1 MKKLIVSLGLALTLS
16 FGATL
21 DEGAKAFEK
30 GDYKTALQIFEEL
43 SYKNNAK
50 AKYNLGVMYENGYGV
65 KQDYLKA
72 KEWYEKAAAQGS
84 LDAQFNLGVMYE
96 NGYGVK
102 QDKRVAKKWFGEACD
117 GGEQIGCDN
126 YKKLNQK
133 GY

>member
-50 AKYNLGVMYENGYGV
+50 AKYNLGVMYDNG
-65 KQDYLKA
+65 
-72 KEWYEKAAAQGS
+72 
-84 LDAQFNLGVMYE
+84 F
-96 NGYGVK
+96 GVK
-102 QDKRVAKKWFGEACD
+102 QDKKVAKKWYGEACD
-117 GGEQIGCDN
+117 GGDQGGCDN
-126 YKKLNQK
+126 YKKLNQQ

>member
-16 FGATL
+16 FGATF
-21 DEGAKAFEK
+21 DEGVEAFEK

-72 KEWYEKAAAQGS
+72 KEWYEKAAAQNYAS
-84 LDAQFNLGVMYE
+84 AQYNIGILYY

-102 QDKRVAKKWFGEACD
+102 Q
-117 GGEQIGCDN
+117 N
-126 YKKLNQK
+126 YKKAKEWYEKAADQGDDLSTLKHTQK
-133 GY
+133 

>member
-50 AKYNLGVMYENGYGV
+50 AKYNLGAMYQNGDGV
-65 KQDYLKA
+65 RQDYKKA
-72 KEWYEKAAAQGS
+72 KEWFEKAAAQGFAA
-84 LDAQFNLGVMYE
+84 AQYNLGVIYDF
-96 NGYGVK
+96 GQGVK
-102 QDKRVAKKWFGEACD
+102 QDYKKAKEYFGKACD
-117 GGEQIGCDN
+117 GGNQIACIN
-126 YKKLNQK
+126 YKKLNP
-133 GY
+133 

>member
-1 MKKLIVSLGLALTLS
+1 MKKLIVSLGLILTLS

-21 DEGAKAFEK
+21 DEGLKAVNK

-72 KEWYEKAAAQGS
+72 KEWWEKAAAKGHA
-84 LDAQFNLGVMYE
+84 DAQNNIGFLYH
-96 NGYGVK
+96 NGKGVK
-102 QDKRVAKKWFGEACD
+102 QDKKVAKKWYGESCD
-117 GGEQIGCDN
+117 GGDQVGCDN
-126 YKKLNQK
+126 YKLLNEQ

>member
-1 MKKLIVSLGLALTLS
+1 MKKLIVSLGLILTLS

-21 DEGAKAFEK
+21 DEGVEAFEK

-72 KEWYEKAAAQGS
+72 KEWYEKAAAQG
-84 LDAQFNLGVMYE
+84 LADAQNNIGFLYH
-96 NGYGVK
+96 NGKGVK
-102 QDKRVAKKWFGEACD
+102 QDKKVAKKWYGESCD
-117 GGEQIGCDN
+117 GGDQVGCDN
-126 YKKLNQK
+126 YKLLNEQ

>member
-72 KEWYEKAAAQGS
+72 KEWYEKAATKGNA
-84 LDAQFNLGVMYE
+84 LAYNNLGFLYG
-96 NGYGVK
+96 NGQGVK
-102 QDKRVAKKWFGEACD
+102 QDKRFAKQWFGKACD
-117 GGEQIGCDN
+117 GGVQIACNNYRILNEQ
-126 YKKLNQK
+126 